1 LRATRTPAVA
11 HQRSAQRSAHT
22 EATCTAMASLVNY
35 DSDSSEDGDAAAA
48 DVVKLPAAKL
58 PSLEEA
64 LAEAE
69 GRAPS
74 FASEFGSARA
84 DSVDYRH
91 LSERLAERQRE
102 EDVAKESTRISAEA
116 SSTVVGSKRARPEAS
131 SEATD
136 PTSASASG
144 VAAGAGS
151 LAPATAASSSAP
163 APKKA
168 ATGSAPAHVG
178 EKVDFR
184 ERTKRQRLAGQSGI
198 GEDFRTWRT
207 DDEMALRQQFDS

>member
-1 LRATRTPAVA
+1 
-11 HQRSAQRSAHT
+11 
-22 EATCTAMASLVNY
+22 MASLVNY
-35 DSDSSEDGDAAAA
+35 DSDSSEDGAAAA
-48 DVVKLPAAKL
+48 ALIKPPAAKL

-116 SSTVVGSKRARPEAS
+116 SSTVGSKRARPEAS
-131 SEATD
+131 AEATD
-136 PTSASASG
+136 PTSSSASA
-144 VAAGAGS
+144 VAAGAGG
-151 LAPATAASSSAP
+151 LAPASAASSSSAP

-168 ATGSAPAHVG
+168 ATGAAPAHVG

>member
-1 LRATRTPAVA
+1 
-11 HQRSAQRSAHT
+11 
-22 EATCTAMASLVNY
+22 MASLVNY
-35 DSDSSEDGDAAAA
+35 DSDSSEDGHAAAA
-48 DVVKLPAAKL
+48 DLIKLSAAKL

-64 LAEAE
+64 LAAAE

-131 SEATD
+131 GVTD
-136 PTSASASG
+136 PKSCGASA

-151 LAPATAASSSAP
+151 LAPAAPASSVP

-178 EKVDFR
+178 ETVDFR